1 MSPRSFASLAL
12 LVLGLTACGKQQK
25 GVYEVAVPA
34 AAVDPS
40 SAEALKAEADALWA
54 ERGDGEKLKGA
65 LAKYESLL
73 AAQPTNREVAAMLAR
88 GWYFYGDTFVT
99 EDERLAAWDKSI
111 SFGKQCIAG
120 NTEFVKLLEKGDET
134 EATAVRVLT
143 AADAPC
149 LYWTSTALGKW
160 AKMQGLGTTLK
171 HIGTVEAYMKR
182 VSELTPEYFYHAPDR
197 YWGAYFSLIPSF
209 KGQDVNKSKEHFDRS
224 LAGSPNYLPTKVLV
238 ADALAVAKQDKA
250 LYRKMLEEVI
260 AASPG
265 EDPNCRAENVAAIE
279 QAKALLAQADDRFV
293 E

>member
-1 MSPRSFASLAL
+1 MMSRSIFALACLTLSL
-12 LVLGLTACGKQQK
+12 VACGKAQK
-25 GVYEVAVPA
+25 GTYEVAAPA

-40 SAEALKAEADALWA
+40 SAEALKAEADALWN
-54 ERGDGEKLKGA
+54 ERGDAEKLKAA

-73 AAQPTNREVAAMLAR
+73 AAQPTNRELGAKLAR

-111 SFGKQCIAG
+111 TFGKSCIAN

-134 EATAVRVLT
+134 EATAVRVLG
-143 AADAPC
+143 ADDTPC

-182 VSELTPEYFYHAPDR
+182 VTELTPEYFYHAPDR
-197 YWGAYFSLIPSF
+197 YWGAYFALIPSF
-209 KGQDVNKSKEHFDRS
+209 KGQDLNKSKDHFDRS
-224 LAGSPNYLPTKVLV
+224 LAGSPGYLPTKVLV

-250 LYRKMLEEVI
+250 MYRKALEEVI

-265 EDPNCRAENVAAIE
+265 EDPNCRPENVAAIE